1 MIDSEE
7 KRIKAL
13 QGFEIGDVWGIG
25 HRNLDKLHYYRFNT
39 AWDFT
44 QKSESF
50 VRKYLQLPVYVLGRS
65 FVGESCIDV
74 EELPQK
80 KSILYQP
87 KFP

>member
-25 HRNLDKLHYYRFNT
+25 HRSLDKLHYYGLNT

-50 VRKYLQLPVYVLGRS
+50 VRK
-65 FVGESCIDV
+65 
-74 EELPQK
+74 
-80 KSILYQP
+80 
-87 KFP
+87 

>member
-1 MIDSEE
+1 MKAPLTTKTLAKVASRYGKKYKGYQGVCMIDSEE

-25 HRNLDKLHYYRFNT
+25 HRSLDKLHYYGLNT

-50 VRKYLQLPVYVLGRS
+50 VRK
-65 FVGESCIDV
+65 
-74 EELPQK
+74 
-80 KSILYQP
+80 
-87 KFP
+87 